1 VAKKDSLKN
10 EPVMLIKLKLVNSQ
24 RNIILILYQMR
35 KIYGIGETVF
45 DIIFKN
51 GQPQAAKAGGA
62 MLNSTV
68 SLGRIGL
75 PVFFI
80 SEYASDNVGRII
92 DSFLSENG
100 VGTSYVDHFKDGKT
114 KLALAFLNERNDA
127 SYTFYQDYPEK
138 RLSVDFPMIMKDD
151 IILCGSIYAITGE
164 IRKKFMDLITK
175 AKENGAIVIYDPNF
189 RPTHSSDL
197 ETLKPM
203 IIENM
208 QAAKLIRGSDEDFK
222 NIYGANTP
230 DEAWNVVRKYCNC
243 MVYTANS
250 EGVYV
255 RTISYAGRFAVKA
268 IKPISTIGAGDNFN
282 AGMMAAIYKNQIT
295 IDQLD
300 KMGEEGWSK
309 VISMGVD
316 FATNVCLSYEN
327 YISLEFAREL
337 KIS

>member
-1 VAKKDSLKN
+1 
-10 EPVMLIKLKLVNSQ
+10 
-24 RNIILILYQMR
+24 MR

-80 SEYASDNVGRII
+80 SEYASDNVGNII
-92 DSFLSENG
+92 DSFLLENG
-100 VGTSYVDHFKDGKT
+100 VGTNYIDHFKDGKT

-138 RLSVDFPMIMKDD
+138 RLDVDFPVIIKDD

-164 IRKKFMDLITK
+164 IRKKFRDITTR
-175 AKENGAIVIYDPNF
+175 AKQDGAIVIYDPNF

-197 ETLKPM
+197 EVLKPM

-208 QAAKLIRGSDEDFK
+208 QTAKLIRGSDEDFK
-222 NIYGANTP
+222 NIFGANSP
-230 DEAWNVVRKYCNC
+230 DEAWDVVRNYCNC

-255 RTISYAGRFAVKA
+255 RTVSYSGKFPVKV
-268 IKPISTIGAGDNFN
+268 IKPVSTIGAGDNFN

-295 IDQLD
+295 YEQLD
-300 KMGEEGWSK
+300 KMGEESWSK
-309 VISMGVD
+309 VVSMGVD

-327 YISLEFAREL
+327 YVSLDFAEKL
-337 KIS
+337 KVS

>member
-1 VAKKDSLKN
+1 
-10 EPVMLIKLKLVNSQ
+10 
-24 RNIILILYQMR
+24 MR

-80 SEYASDNVGRII
+80 SEYASDNVGKII

-100 VGTSYVDHFKDGKT
+100 VGTNYVDHFTHGKT

-127 SYTFYQDYPEK
+127 NYTFYQDYPEK
-138 RLSVDFPMIMKDD
+138 RLNIDFPVIRKDD
-151 IILCGSIYAITGE
+151 IILCGSIYAITSE
-164 IRKKFMDLITK
+164 IRKKFMMLTTT

-197 ETLKPM
+197 EILKPM

-208 QAAKLIRGSDEDFK
+208 QTATLIRGSDEDFK
-222 NIYGANTP
+222 NIFGANTP
-230 DEAWNVVRKYCNC
+230 DEAFNVVRKYCNC
-243 MVYTANS
+243 LVYTANA

-255 RTISYAGRFAVKA
+255 RTNSYAGRFAVKA
-268 IKPISTIGAGDNFN
+268 IKPVSTIGAGDNFN
-282 AGMMAAIYKNQIT
+282 AGMMAAIYRNQIT

-300 KMGEEGWSK
+300 KMGEEVWSK

-316 FATNVCLSYEN
+316 FATNVCLSYDN
-327 YISLEFAREL
+327 YISLELAKEL
-337 KIS
+337 KSR

>member
-1 VAKKDSLKN
+1 
-10 EPVMLIKLKLVNSQ
+10 
-24 RNIILILYQMR
+24 MR

-75 PVFFI
+75 PVYFI
-80 SEYASDNVGRII
+80 SEYASDNVGNII
-92 DSFLSENG
+92 DSFLLENG
-100 VGTSYVDHFKDGKT
+100 VGTDYIDHFKEGKT

-138 RLSVDFPMIMKDD
+138 RLNVDFPVICKDD

-164 IRKKFMDLITK
+164 IRKKFRDLTTR
-175 AKENGAIVIYDPNF
+175 AKQNGAIVIYDPNF

-197 ETLKPM
+197 EVLKPM

-208 QAAKLIRGSDEDFK
+208 QTAKLIRGSDEDFK
-222 NIYGANTP
+222 NIFGANTP
-230 DEAWNVVRKYCNC
+230 DEAWNVVRNYCNC

-255 RTISYAGRFAVKA
+255 RTISYAGKFPVKA
-268 IKPISTIGAGDNFN
+268 IKPVSTIGAGDNFN

-295 IDQLD
+295 YDQLD
-300 KMGEEGWSK
+300 QMGEESWSK
-309 VISMGVD
+309 VVTMGVD

-327 YISLEFAREL
+327 YISMEFAEEL
-337 KIS
+337 KIK

>member
-1 VAKKDSLKN
+1 
-10 EPVMLIKLKLVNSQ
+10 
-24 RNIILILYQMR
+24 MR

-80 SEYASDNVGRII
+80 SEYASDNVGQII
-92 DSFLSENG
+92 DSFLTENG
-100 VGTSYVDHFKDGKT
+100 VGTSYVDHFKEGKT

-138 RLSVDFPMIMKDD
+138 RLSIDFPVIVRDD
-151 IILCGSIYAITGE
+151 IILCGSIYSITGE

-208 QAAKLIRGSDEDFK
+208 KSAKLIRGSNEDFQ
-222 NIYGANTP
+222 NIYGASTP
-230 DEAWNVVRKYCNC
+230 DEAWDVVKNYCSC

-255 RTISYAGRFAVKA
+255 RTVSYAGKFAVKD
-268 IKPISTIGAGDNFN
+268 IKPVSTIGAGDNFN
-282 AGMMAAIYKNQIT
+282 AGMMAAIYLNKISV
-295 IDQLD
+295 DQLD
-300 KMGEEGWSK
+300 KMGEKEWSK
-309 VISMGVD
+309 VISMGVE

-327 YISLEFAREL
+327 YISLEFAAEL
-337 KIS
+337 KNRHDI

>member
-1 VAKKDSLKN
+1 
-10 EPVMLIKLKLVNSQ
+10 MIKLKLVNSQ
-24 RNIILILYQMR
+24 LNQIQILNQMR

-80 SEYASDNVGRII
+80 SEYASDNVGQII
-92 DSFLSENG
+92 DSFLTENG
-100 VGTSYVDHFKDGKT
+100 VGTSYVDHFKEGKT

-138 RLSVDFPMIMKDD
+138 RLSIDFPVIVRDD
-151 IILCGSIYAITGE
+151 IILCGSIYSITGE

-208 QAAKLIRGSDEDFK
+208 KSAKLIRGSNEDFQ
-222 NIYGANTP
+222 NIYGASTP
-230 DEAWNVVRKYCNC
+230 DEAWDVVKNYCSC

-255 RTISYAGRFAVKA
+255 RTVSYAGKFAVKS
-268 IKPISTIGAGDNFN
+268 IKPVSTIGAGDNFN
-282 AGMMAAIYKNQIT
+282 AGMMAAIYMNKISF
-295 IDQLD
+295 DQLD
-300 KMGEEGWSK
+300 KMGETEWSK
-309 VISMGVD
+309 VISMGVE

-327 YISLEFAREL
+327 YISLEFAKEL
-337 KIS
+337 KSR

>member
-1 VAKKDSLKN
+1 
-10 EPVMLIKLKLVNSQ
+10 
-24 RNIILILYQMR
+24 MR

-51 GQPQAAKAGGA
+51 EQPQAAKAGGA

-68 SLGRIGL
+68 SLGRLGL
-75 PVFFI
+75 PVSFI
-80 SEYASDNVGRII
+80 SEYAGDNVGRII

-100 VGTSYVDHFKDGKT
+100 VGTSYVDHYKDGKT

-138 RLSVDFPMIMKDD
+138 RLNIDFPELRKDD
-151 IILCGSIYAITGE
+151 ILLCGSIYAITGE
-164 IRKKFMDLITK
+164 IRKKFMDLIIR

-197 ETLKPM
+197 ETLMPM

-208 QAAKLIRGSDEDFK
+208 QTAKLIRGSDEDFK
-222 NIYGANTP
+222 NIFGAKTP
-230 DEAWNVVRKYCNC
+230 DEAWDVVRKYCNC
-243 MVYTANS
+243 LVYTANA

-255 RTISYAGRFAVKA
+255 RTVSYTGRFAVKA
-268 IKPISTIGAGDNFN
+268 IKPLSTIGAGDNFN
-282 AGMMAAIYKNQIT
+282 AGMMAAIYLNQIT
-295 IDQLD
+295 SDQLD
-300 KMGEEGWSK
+300 KMSEDKWSK

-316 FATNVCLSYEN
+316 FATNVCLSYDN
-327 YISLEFAREL
+327 YISLEFAEEL
-337 KIS
+337 KSK

>member
-1 VAKKDSLKN
+1 MNL
-10 EPVMLIKLKLVNSQ
+10 LWLFKLKLVNS
-24 RNIILILYQMR
+24 RHYIILIPYQMR
-35 KIYGIGETVF
+35 KIFGIGETVF

-75 PVFFI
+75 PVSFI
-80 SEYASDNVGRII
+80 SEYASDNVGKII

-100 VGTSYVDHFKDGKT
+100 VDTSYIDHYKDGKT

-127 SYTFYQDYPEK
+127 TYAFYQDYPAK
-138 RLSVDFPMIMKDD
+138 RFSNEFPLLRKDD

-164 IRKKFMDLITK
+164 IRVKFRELIFH

-197 ETLKPM
+197 DTLKPM

-208 QAAKLIRGSDEDFK
+208 KTAKLVRGSNEDFK
-222 NIYGANTP
+222 NIFGADTP
-230 DEAWNVVRKYCNC
+230 DEAWKIVREFCNC
-243 MVYTANS
+243 LVYTANS

-255 RTISYAGRFAVKA
+255 RTVSFAGKFPVKA
-268 IKPISTIGAGDNFN
+268 IKPVSTIGAGDNFN
-282 AGMMAAIYKNQIT
+282 AGMMAAIYLNQIT
-295 IDQLD
+295 SVQLE
-300 KMGEEGWSK
+300 KMGEEAWTK
-309 VISMGVD
+309 VVSMGVD

-327 YISLEFAREL
+327 YISREFAEKL
-337 KIS
+337 KKDSKSTQY

>member
-1 VAKKDSLKN
+1 
-10 EPVMLIKLKLVNSQ
+10 
-24 RNIILILYQMR
+24 MR

-68 SLGRIGL
+68 SLGRMGL

-80 SEYASDNVGRII
+80 SEYASDNVGQII
-92 DSFLSENG
+92 DSFLTENG
-100 VGTSYVDHFKDGKT
+100 VGTSYVDHYKEGKT

-138 RLSVDFPMIMKDD
+138 RLSIDFPVIVKDD
-151 IILCGSIYAITGE
+151 IILCGSIYSITGE

-175 AKENGAIVIYDPNF
+175 AKDNRAIVIYDPNF

-208 QAAKLIRGSDEDFK
+208 KAAKLIRGSNEDFK
-222 NIYGANTP
+222 NIYGAGTP
-230 DEAWNVVRKYCNC
+230 DEAWNVVKDYCSC

-255 RTISYAGRFAVKA
+255 RTISYSGKFAVKA

-282 AGMMAAIYKNQIT
+282 AGMMAAIYLNKISV
-295 IDQLD
+295 DQLD
-300 KMGEEGWSK
+300 KMGEKEWSK
-309 VISMGVD
+309 VISMGVE

-327 YISLEFAREL
+327 YISLEFAKEL
-337 KIS
+337 KSR

>member
-1 VAKKDSLKN
+1 
-10 EPVMLIKLKLVNSQ
+10 
-24 RNIILILYQMR
+24 MR

-80 SEYASDNVGRII
+80 SEYAGDNVGQII
-92 DSFLSENG
+92 DNFLSENG
-100 VGTSYVDHFKDGKT
+100 VETGFVDHYENGKT

-138 RLSVDFPMIMKDD
+138 RLGVEFPQINKDD
-151 IILCGSIYAITGE
+151 IILCGSIYSITAE

-197 ETLKPM
+197 VKLMPL

-208 QAAKLIRGSDEDFK
+208 KTARLIRGSDEDFK
-222 NIYGANTP
+222 NIYGANSP
-230 DEAWNVVRKYCNC
+230 DEAWNVVKDYCNC

-255 RTISYAGRFAVKA
+255 RTISYAGKFAVKA

-282 AGMMAAIYKNQIT
+282 AGMMAAIYLNNIAA
-295 IDQLD
+295 DQLD

-309 VISMGVD
+309 VVLMGVD

-327 YISLEFAREL
+327 YISLDFANEL
-337 KIS
+337 KSK

>member
-1 VAKKDSLKN
+1 
-10 EPVMLIKLKLVNSQ
+10 
-24 RNIILILYQMR
+24 MR

-80 SEYASDNVGRII
+80 SEYASDNVGNII
-92 DSFLSENG
+92 DGFLLENG
-100 VGTSYVDHFKDGKT
+100 VGTNYVDHFIEGKT

-138 RLSVDFPMIMKDD
+138 RLNVDFPVIGKDD
-151 IILCGSIYAITGE
+151 IILCGSIYAITAE
-164 IRKKFMDLITK
+164 IRKKFRDLTSR

-189 RPTHSSDL
+189 RPSHSSDL
-197 ETLKPM
+197 EVLKPM

-208 QAAKLIRGSDEDFK
+208 QTAGLIRGSDEDFK
-222 NIYGANTP
+222 NIFGANTP

-250 EGVYV
+250 EGVYI
-255 RTISYAGRFAVKA
+255 RTVSYSGKFPVKA
-268 IKPISTIGAGDNFN
+268 IKPVSTIGAGDNFN

-295 IDQLD
+295 YEQLD
-300 KMGEEGWSK
+300 KMGEESWSK
-309 VISMGVD
+309 VVSMGVD

-327 YISLEFAREL
+327 YISLEFAAKL
-337 KIS
+337 KK

>member
-1 VAKKDSLKN
+1 
-10 EPVMLIKLKLVNSQ
+10 
-24 RNIILILYQMR
+24 MR
-35 KIYGIGETVF
+35 KIYGIGEAVF

-80 SEYASDNVGRII
+80 SEYASDNVGKII

-100 VGTSYVDHFKDGKT
+100 VGTNYVDHFSHGKT

-127 SYTFYQDYPEK
+127 NYTFYQDYPEK
-138 RLSVDFPMIMKDD
+138 RLNIDFPMIRKDD
-151 IILCGSIYAITGE
+151 IILCGSIYAITSE
-164 IRKKFMDLITK
+164 IRKKFMMLTTT

-197 ETLKPM
+197 EILKPM

-208 QAAKLIRGSDEDFK
+208 QTATLIRGSDEDFK
-222 NIYGANTP
+222 NIFGANTP
-230 DEAWNVVRKYCNC
+230 DEAFNVVRKYCNC
-243 MVYTANS
+243 LVYTANA

-255 RTISYAGRFAVKA
+255 RTNSYAGRFAVKA
-268 IKPISTIGAGDNFN
+268 IKPVSTIGAGDNFN
-282 AGMMAAIYKNQIT
+282 AGMMAAIYRNQIT

-300 KMGEEGWSK
+300 KMGEEVWSK

-316 FATNVCLSYEN
+316 FATNVCLSYDN
-327 YISLEFAREL
+327 YISLELAKEL
-337 KIS
+337 ESR

>member
-1 VAKKDSLKN
+1 
-10 EPVMLIKLKLVNSQ
+10 
-24 RNIILILYQMR
+24 MR

-51 GQPQAAKAGGA
+51 EQPQAAKAGGA

-75 PVFFI
+75 PVSFI
-80 SEYASDNVGRII
+80 SEYAGDNVGKII

-100 VGTSYVDHFKDGKT
+100 VGTGYVDHYKDGKT

-127 SYTFYQDYPEK
+127 SYTFYQEYPEK
-138 RLSVDFPMIMKDD
+138 RLNIDFPEIRKDD
-151 IILCGSIYAITGE
+151 IILCGSIYAITSE
-164 IRKKFMDLITK
+164 IRKKFMDLITR

-197 ETLKPM
+197 ETLMPM
-203 IIENM
+203 IIENI
-208 QAAKLIRGSDEDFK
+208 QSAKLIRGSDEDFK
-222 NIYGANTP
+222 NIFGANTP
-230 DEAWNVVRKYCNC
+230 DEAWDVVRKYCNC
-243 MVYTANS
+243 LVYTANS

-255 RTISYAGRFAVKA
+255 RTISYTGRFAVKA
-268 IKPISTIGAGDNFN
+268 IKPLSTIGAGDNFN
-282 AGMMAAIYKNQIT
+282 AGMMAAIYLNQIT
-295 IDQLD
+295 SDQLD
-300 KMGEEGWSK
+300 KMSEEEWSK

-327 YISLEFAREL
+327 YISLEFAEEL
-337 KIS
+337 KNKQVI